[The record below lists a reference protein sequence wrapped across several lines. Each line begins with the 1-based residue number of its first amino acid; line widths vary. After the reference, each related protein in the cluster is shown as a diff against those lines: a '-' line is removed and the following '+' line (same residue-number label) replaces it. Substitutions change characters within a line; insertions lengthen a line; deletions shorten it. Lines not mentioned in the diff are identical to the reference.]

1 MWRAVPMPN
10 HGGMAGG
17 QVWTDTVD
25 GAEHRVE
32 VDGSVSRT
40 ITWTVDG
47 ETVAERRT
55 MDDKARLD
63 GGEHGRLVVVHSAL
77 GTPRR
82 ATLHPPGEDAASLAG
97 VGGRDLTPE
106 PGSRAAAHEEAVL
119 RHPGRYT
126 AIQTLGGVA
135 KVLVPIVVA
144 ALLARVAF
152 SLPLPDIDLPLPGIS
167 LPEIDLP
174 LPSVS
179 LPDVDLPD
187 VAVPGWVT
195 WLLDKVKYVWPIVLA
210 YVLARREIQRRRRH
224 AEQRDS

>member
-1 MWRAVPMPN
+1 
-10 HGGMAGG
+10 MAGG

-32 VDGSVSRT
+32 AGGSVSRT

-82 ATLHPPGEDAASLAG
+82 ATLHPPGDEAASLAG

-106 PGSRAAAHEEAVL
+106 PGSRAAAYEESVL

-152 SLPLPDIDLPLPGIS
+152 SLPLPDIDLPRIPR
-167 LPEIDLP
+167 PDIDLP
-174 LPSVS
+174 VPSVS

-187 VAVPGWVT
+187 VHVPGWVT

-210 YVLARREIQRRRRH
+210 YVLARREIQRRRRQG
-224 AEQRDS
+224 ERRDQRSTNS